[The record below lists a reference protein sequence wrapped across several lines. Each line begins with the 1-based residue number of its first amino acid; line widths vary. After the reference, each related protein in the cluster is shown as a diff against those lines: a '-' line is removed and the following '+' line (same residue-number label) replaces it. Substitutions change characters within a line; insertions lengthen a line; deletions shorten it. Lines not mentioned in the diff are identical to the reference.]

1 MPRPRKASDAEI
13 LEQTLALMEELGSDA
28 LTFAA
33 LAERTGLSGSTLV
46 QRFGTKQGLIAAAV
60 AHGWNALDRQTSELL
75 QSEPNTP
82 EGALNILTRLSE
94 QYGDIDAYADKLRV
108 LREDLR
114 KPEFRARGH
123 AWVGSLA
130 AALES
135 RFEGAPRGFG
145 LLLVAQWQ
153 GALLL
158 WAFSPTKPVPRFV
171 GGHLSRFLET
181 VMPHALTKRGR
192 SKRKAGAHP
201 R

>member
-13 LEQTLALMEELGSDA
+13 LDHTLALMEQLGSDA

-46 QRFGTKQGLIAAAV
+46 QRFGTKQGLIDAAV
-60 AHGWNALDRQTSELL
+60 VHAWDALDRHTSELV

-82 EGALNILTRLSE
+82 EGALNILTRLTE

-114 KPEFRARGH
+114 NPEFRARGN
-123 AWVGSLA
+123 AWVGVVA
-130 AALES
+130 AALEK
-135 RFEGAPRGFG
+135 RFESAPKGFG
-145 LLLVAQWQ
+145 LQLFAQWQ

-158 WAFSPTKPVPRFV
+158 WAFAPSKPVDRYV
-171 GGHLSRFLET
+171 RAHLSRFLEAF
-181 VMPHALTKRGR
+181 VPHA
-192 SKRKAGAHP
+192 SKRK

>member
-1 MPRPRKASDAEI
+1 MARPRKASDAEI
-13 LEQTLALMEELGSDA
+13 LDHTLALMEQLGSDA

-46 QRFGTKQGLIAAAV
+46 QRFGTKQGLIDAAV
-60 AHGWNALDRQTSELL
+60 AHGWDWLDRQTSELL

-82 EGALNILTRLSE
+82 AGALNILMRLSE

-123 AWVGSLA
+123 AWVSALA
-130 AALES
+130 VALER
-135 RFEGAPRGFG
+135 RFEDAPRGFG
-145 LLLVAQWQ
+145 LQLIAQWQ

-158 WAFSPTKPVPRFV
+158 WAFAPTTPVPRYV
-171 GGHLSRFLET
+171 RGHLSRFIET
-181 VMPHALTKRGR
+181 FMPHAITSQTRGKRG
-192 SKRKAGAHP
+192 P
-201 R
+201 RQ